1 MALVVGFSLPACR
14 EKVSGAQCD
23 ALITRYAELVVR
35 GKMPDAPAQ
44 VVLDAQ
50 KTVRAEAAGDES
62 FRNCTTEIGPKEFNC
77 AMAAKTPEA
86 VEKCIE

>member
-1 MALVVGFSLPACR
+1 LLPACR
-14 EKVSGAQCD
+14 EKVSTAQCD

-35 GKMPDAPAQ
+35 GKMPDAPAD
-44 VVLDAQ
+44 VVRDAQ
-50 KTVRAEAAGDES
+50 KTVREEAAGDES